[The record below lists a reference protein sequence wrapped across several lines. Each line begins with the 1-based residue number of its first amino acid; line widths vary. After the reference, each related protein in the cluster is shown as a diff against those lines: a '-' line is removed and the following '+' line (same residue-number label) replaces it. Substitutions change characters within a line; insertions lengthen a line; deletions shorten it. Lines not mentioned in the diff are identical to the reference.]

1 MSKRMARSLAL
12 LGVVIAALGLP
23 WLVRSAGQAE
33 AVAASAGPATQGTVE
48 GVVLAQGGGPVEG
61 AVVRWQT
68 KPNSTTTAA
77 DGSFRLEG
85 LPDGARVTITAWHE
99 GYLIGFTST
108 TPPETGVL
116 ISMKGHYTED
126 NADYV
131 WYPSN
136 DPRDSMSC
144 MLCMVA
150 HPQWRAKGHANSAT
164 NPRFFSIYNG
174 TDVSGEDDSSPGYLS
189 DLPGTV
195 GNCAACHAPL
205 AVIPGLTTPIA
216 GTTTITGSISADM
229 NTVTGVALEGSNC
242 EFCHK
247 IGEVYLDETTGL
259 PAEDKPGVLSMR
271 LYRSPPGHVLWFGPF
286 DDVARRVT
294 YLPLEKKS
302 RFCAPCHQFS
312 FNGTPIYES
321 YREWLESP
329 YPELGIQ
336 CQTCHMPP
344 TGVNYF
350 AFPEVGGFIRDPDL
364 IASHLDLGASDEAFL
379 QDTVEMGLSA
389 RQVDGSLVATV
400 TITNTKA
407 GHDVPTDHP
416 GRHMILVITVTDA
429 DGHALFQL
437 GGPTVPDWG
446 GDLAGKAGKA
456 FAKVLRDNASGEA
469 PVVSYWKPVTIAA
482 DNRIPA
488 MGSDSSS
495 YRFSV
500 PAGGGTVSVTAELRF
515 RRLFQDVM
523 VAKDWDTPDI
533 IMEQAQIELP
543 TEAPRWDIV
552 LPFLLAAG

>member
-1 MSKRMARSLAL
+1 MSKGMMRSVVVLSL
-12 LGVVIAALGLP
+12 VIAALGLP
-23 WLVRSAGQAE
+23 WLVRSASQAG
-33 AVAASAGPATQGTVE
+33 ALVGGRGPATQGTVE
-48 GVVLAQGGGPVEG
+48 GVVLEQGGGPVES

-68 KPNSTTTAA
+68 KTNSTVSAA

-85 LPDGARVTITAWHE
+85 LPDGGRLTITAWHE
-99 GYLIGFTST
+99 GYLIGFASV
-108 TPPETGVL
+108 TPPDTGVL
-116 ISMKGHYTED
+116 ISMKRHYTED

-131 WYPSN
+131 WYPSS
-136 DPRDSMSC
+136 DPKDAMSC
-144 MLCMVA
+144 MHCMVA
-150 HPQWRAKGHANSAT
+150 HPEWRAKGHANSAT

-174 TDVSGEDDSSPGYLS
+174 TDVSGSVDSSPGYMS
-189 DLPGTV
+189 DFPGTV

-205 AVIPGLTTPIA
+205 AVIPGITTPIT
-216 GTTTITGSISADM
+216 GTTTVTGSISADM
-229 NTVTGVALEGSNC
+229 NRMTGVALEGSNC

-259 PAEDKPGVLSMR
+259 PAVDKPGVLSMR
-271 LYRSPPGHVLWFGPF
+271 VYRSPPGHVLWFGPF

-302 RFCAPCHQFS
+302 QFCAPCHQFS

-329 YPELGIQ
+329 YPALGTE

-350 AFPEVGGFIRDPDL
+350 AFPEVGGFIRDPNL
-364 IASHLDLGASDEAFL
+364 IASHLDLGASDEEFL

-389 RQVDGSLVATV
+389 RQAEGSLEVAV

-407 GHDVPTDHP
+407 GHHVPTDHP
-416 GRHMILVITVTDA
+416 GRHMILVVSVTDA
-429 DGHALFQL
+429 HGHALPQL

-446 GDLAGKAGKA
+446 GDLAGQAGKA

-469 PVVSYWKPVTIAA
+469 PVVSYWKPVTIVA
-482 DNRIPA
+482 DNRIAA
-488 MGSDSSS
+488 MASDASS
-495 YRFSV
+495 YSFGV
-500 PAGGGTVSVTAELRF
+500 PAGGGPVTVSAELRF
-515 RRLFQDVM
+515 RRLFQAVM

-533 IMEQAQIELP
+533 IMEQAAVELP
-543 TEAPRWDIV
+543 TVGSEWDTW
-552 LPFLLAAG
+552 LPLLLSVG